1 MNSFV
6 AGAEIPFYE
15 DSGTEC
21 AEGSRLVS
29 TEIKFKLCNRNTD
42 SAIELNR
49 TQTWIK
55 FGSDKLEFNK
65 KNIEPEHCRQFTLRK
80 PLDLCDVSNGKGR
93 RQRKFEIQIDGKK
106 ADVAGDDNH
115 CYCKYL
121 QVGFDCS
128 RRMIAQ
134 SSESLSLFD
143 SI

>member
-1 MNSFV
+1 MFRVIFV
-6 AGAEIPFYE
+6 
-15 DSGTEC
+15 
-21 AEGSRLVS
+21 
-29 TEIKFKLCNRNTD
+29 
-42 SAIELNR
+42 
-49 TQTWIK
+49 
-55 FGSDKLEFNK
+55 EFNK
-65 KNIEPEHCRQFTLRK
+65 KNIEPEHCRQFILRK

-121 QVGFDCS
+121 EVGFDCS